1 MANEIIKTQTAAVA
15 ANTPAITSAA
25 ALAAIAQEAI
35 ALSALAV
42 GAKFESDD
50 LVEAD
55 EIVLRD
61 CDIVE
66 YNKSNGENVRFA
78 VWAMDVTKSDK
89 TIAGYHQSGAI
100 LTKMAD
106 GIINAGALPALREY
120 GLRIAAKWKKTSG
133 GNDIL
138 DITVEGD

>member
-15 ANTPAITSAA
+15 ASAA
-25 ALAAIAQEAI
+25 AITAATLAAIAQEAI
-35 ALSALAV
+35 ALSPLAV

-55 EIVLRD
+55 NIVLHD

-66 YNKSNGENVRFA
+66 YSKSNGENVRFA
-78 VWAMDVTKSDK
+78 VWAMDITKGDK

-106 GIINAGALPALREY
+106 GIIEAGALPALREY

-138 DITVEGD
+138 DIIVEGD

>member
-35 ALSALAV
+35 ALSSLAV

-66 YNKSNGENVRFA
+66 YNKSNGDNVRFA
-78 VWAMDVTKSDK
+78 VWAMDITKGDK

-106 GIINAGALPALREY
+106 GIINAGALPALRKY
-120 GLRIAAKWKKTSG
+120 GIKIAAKWKKTSG

-138 DITVEGD
+138 DIVVEGE

>member
-15 ANTPAITSAA
+15 ASAA
-25 ALAAIAQEAI
+25 AITAATLAAIAQEAI
-35 ALSALAV
+35 ALSPLAV
-42 GAKFESDD
+42 GVKFESDD

-66 YNKSNGENVRFA
+66 YNKSNGEIVRFA
-78 VWAMDVTKSDK
+78 VWAMDITKGDK

-106 GIINAGALPALREY
+106 GIINAGALAALREY
-120 GLRIAAKWKKTSG
+120 GLKIAAKWKKTSG

-138 DITVEGD
+138 DIVVEGE

>member
-15 ANTPAITSAA
+15 ANTRAITSAA

-78 VWAMDVTKSDK
+78 VWAMDVTKGGK

-106 GIINAGALPALREY
+106 GIINAGALAALREY
-120 GLRIAAKWKKTSG
+120 GLKIAAKWKKTSG

-138 DITVEGD
+138 DIVVEGE

>member
-1 MANEIIKTQTAAVA
+1 MANEITKTQTAAVA
-15 ANTPAITSAA
+15 AQNPANITAA

-35 ALSALAV
+35 ALSSLAV

-55 EIVLRD
+55 NIILRD

-78 VWAMDVTKSDK
+78 VWAVDITKADK
-89 TIAGYHQSGAI
+89 TIAGYHQSGTI

-106 GIINAGALPALREY
+106 GIIEAGALPALREY
-120 GLRIAAKWKKTSG
+120 GLRIVAKWKKTSG

>member
-15 ANTPAITSAA
+15 ASAA
-25 ALAAIAQEAI
+25 AITAATLAAIAQEAI
-35 ALSALAV
+35 ALSPLAV

-55 EIVLRD
+55 EIVLHD

-78 VWAMDVTKSDK
+78 VWAMDITKGDK

-120 GLRIAAKWKKTSG
+120 GLKIAAKWKKTSG

-138 DITVEGD
+138 DIVVEGE

>member
-1 MANEIIKTQTAAVA
+1 MANEIIKTKTAAVA
-15 ANTPAITSAA
+15 ASAA
-25 ALAAIAQEAI
+25 AITAATLAAIAQEAI
-35 ALSALAV
+35 ALSPLAV

-55 EIVLRD
+55 NIILRD

-78 VWAMDVTKSDK
+78 VWAMDITKGDK

-106 GIINAGALPALREY
+106 GIISAGALDALREY
-120 GLRIAAKWKKTSG
+120 GLKIAAKWKKTSG

-138 DITVEGD
+138 DIVVEGE

>member
-1 MANEIIKTQTAAVA
+1 MANEIIKTKTAAVA
-15 ANTPAITSAA
+15 ASAA
-25 ALAAIAQEAI
+25 AITAATLAAIAQEAI
-35 ALSALAV
+35 ALSPLAV
-42 GAKFESDD
+42 GVKFESDD

-66 YNKSNGENVRFA
+66 YNKSDGVIVRFA
-78 VWAMDVTKSDK
+78 VWAMDITKGDK

-106 GIINAGALPALREY
+106 GIINAGALEALREY
-120 GLRIAAKWKKTSG
+120 GLKIAAKWKKTSG

-138 DITVEGD
+138 DIVVEGE

>member
-1 MANEIIKTQTAAVA
+1 MANEIIKTKTAAVA
-15 ANTPAITSAA
+15 ASAA
-25 ALAAIAQEAI
+25 AITAATLAAIAQEAI
-35 ALSALAV
+35 ALSPLAV

-55 EIVLRD
+55 NIVLRD

-78 VWAMDVTKSDK
+78 VWAMDITKGDK

-106 GIINAGALPALREY
+106 GIINAGALEALREY
-120 GLRIAAKWKKTSG
+120 GLKIAAKWKKTSG

-138 DITVEGD
+138 DVVVEGE

>member
-15 ANTPAITSAA
+15 VSAA
-25 ALAAIAQEAI
+25 AITAATLAAIAQEAI
-35 ALSALAV
+35 ALSPLAV
-42 GAKFESDD
+42 GVKFESDD
-50 LVEAD
+50 LVGAD
-55 EIVLRD
+55 NIVLRD

-78 VWAMDVTKSDK
+78 VWAMDVTKGDK

-106 GIINAGALPALREY
+106 GIIGAGALEALRKY
-120 GLRIAAKWKKTSG
+120 GLRIAAGWKKTSG

-138 DITVEGD
+138 DIVVVGE

>member
-15 ANTPAITSAA
+15 ASAA
-25 ALAAIAQEAI
+25 AITAATLTAIAQEAI
-35 ALSALAV
+35 ALSPLAV

-55 EIVLRD
+55 NIVLHD

-66 YNKSNGENVRFA
+66 YSKSNGENVRFA
-78 VWAMDVTKSDK
+78 VWAMDITKGDK

-106 GIINAGALPALREY
+106 GIIEAGALPALREY

-138 DITVEGD
+138 DIIVEGD

>member
-15 ANTPAITSAA
+15 ASAA
-25 ALAAIAQEAI
+25 AITAATLAAIAQEAI
-35 ALSALAV
+35 ALSPLAV
-42 GAKFESDD
+42 GVKFESDD

-55 EIVLRD
+55 EIVLHD

-66 YNKSNGENVRFA
+66 YSKSNGEDVRFA
-78 VWAMDVTKSDK
+78 VWAMDVTKGDK

-106 GIINAGALPALREY
+106 GIIEAGALEALRKY

-138 DITVEGD
+138 DIMVEGD

>member
-1 MANEIIKTQTAAVA
+1 MANEITKTQTAAVA
-15 ANTPAITSAA
+15 AQNPANIA

-35 ALSALAV
+35 ALSPLAV

-55 EIVLRD
+55 GIVLRD

-78 VWAMDVTKSDK
+78 VWAMDITKGDK
-89 TIAGYHQSGAI
+89 TIAGYHQSGVI

-106 GIINAGALPALREY
+106 GIISEGALDALREY
-120 GLRIAAKWKKTSG
+120 GLKIAAKWKKTSG

-138 DITVEGD
+138 DIVVESE

>member
-15 ANTPAITSAA
+15 ANTRAITSAA

-66 YNKSNGENVRFA
+66 YNKSNGDNVRFA
-78 VWAMDVTKSDK
+78 VWAMDVTKGDK
-89 TIAGYHQSGAI
+89 TISGYHQSGAI

-106 GIINAGALPALREY
+106 GIINAGALTALREY
-120 GLRIAAKWKKTSG
+120 GLKIAAKWKKTSG

-138 DITVEGD
+138 DIVVEGE